1 MVNGELVTS
10 RPRSNHSEHFM
21 LYDGKHKEY
30 ALIDEET
37 FNKVSERFT
46 SDKTKHNLKLYNPL
60 AGIFSCKKCGKMM
73 HYQRYTTKQNVQPRF
88 THKHSQI
95 CKVKSVLATDVMNA
109 VVHALKLYIEDFSVK
124 INNLPQTDENE
135 IAKEIESLTT
145 ELMKIEKKLSKLFD
159 AWEDEQI
166 SDNEFVKRKAVNNQR
181 VENIKAE
188 IEKLENS
195 IPEKEEYEEK
205 IMALSDALDS
215 LLDENIDADIQ
226 NEYLKQII
234 DKIEFSRENNK
245 EFILDVFLK

>member
-1 MVNGELVTS
+1 M
-10 RPRSNHSEHFM
+10 
-21 LYDGKHKEY
+21 
-30 ALIDEET
+30 
-37 FNKVSERFT
+37 
-46 SDKTKHNLKLYNPL
+46 
-60 AGIFSCKKCGKMM
+60 
-73 HYQRYTTKQNVQPRF
+73 
-88 THKHSQI
+88 
-95 CKVKSVLATDVMNA
+95 
-109 VVHALKLYIEDFSVK
+109 K

-181 VENIKAE
+181 IENIKAE